1 MVKQP
6 KAHPRGDGSNDA
18 AWIRTAVEQYERPLT
33 AYAANLVND
42 ADRARDIVQDTFLKL
57 WTVDRASVNG
67 HLAAWLYRVCRN
79 RALDVCRKEVRMT
92 TMQSEKLEFRESAR
106 PPLDHADTEEF
117 GAVMRQL
124 ACLPQKQQEAVR
136 LKFQGGL
143 SYQEIATV
151 MDITANHV
159 GVLIHTALK
168 AVRDRLVSPQLNTSH
183 ALENSEKRGS

>member
-1 MVKQP
+1 VKKP
-6 KAHPRGDGSNDA
+6 KAKPPGDSADDA
-18 AWIRTAVEQYERPLT
+18 AWIRAAVEQYERPLT
-33 AYAANLVND
+33 AYAANFVGD
-42 ADRARDIVQDTFLKL
+42 VDRARDVVQDTFLKL
-57 WTVDRASVNG
+57 WTADRAGVDG

-92 TMQSEKLEFRESAR
+92 TLESEQLEFRESVRSRQQHA
-106 PPLDHADTEEF
+106 PPEEF
-117 GAVMRQL
+117 GAVMAEL
-124 ACLPQKQQEAVR
+124 ACLPPTQQEAVR

-168 AVRDRLVSPQLNTSH
+168 AIRERLPLPDLNMSHVSDNT
-183 ALENSEKRGS
+183 ERRGY

>member
-1 MVKQP
+1 MKKP
-6 KAHPRGDGSNDA
+6 KAPPPGESSRDA
-18 AWIRTAVEQYERPLT
+18 RWIRAAVEQYERPLT
-33 AYAANLVND
+33 AYAANLVGD
-42 ADRARDIVQDTFLKL
+42 VDRARDIVQDTFLKL
-57 WTVDRASVNG
+57 WTADQASVDG

-79 RALDVCRKEVRMT
+79 RALDVCRKEDRMT
-92 TMQSEKLEFRESAR
+92 TLESEQLEFRESGR
-106 PPLDHADTEEF
+106 SRRDPDPPEEF
-117 GAVMRQL
+117 GAVMAEL

-168 AVRDRLVSPQLNTSH
+168 AIRERVLAPELNPSH
-183 ALENSEKRGS
+183 VSEKSERRGH